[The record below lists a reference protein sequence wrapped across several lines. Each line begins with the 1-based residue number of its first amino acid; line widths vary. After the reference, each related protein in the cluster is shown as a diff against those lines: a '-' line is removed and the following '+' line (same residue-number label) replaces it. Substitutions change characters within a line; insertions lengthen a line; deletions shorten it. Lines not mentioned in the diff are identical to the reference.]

1 MRPGPLYRTDDGA
14 MSEFEYLSVLISIV
28 VGLGISHL
36 LAGMARVIRR
46 RAEVRFYLPS
56 VLWMGALFLAFIQIW
71 WAIFGWRALD
81 AWTFPGFALVLAI
94 PVLVYLLSYLLVPE
108 GEADDGIDLR
118 ARYFENRRWFFG
130 ILALV
135 PLTSLAQ
142 EAVLTGAIARDA
154 NPVFLLGFLALA
166 VVGLLARSD
175 VVHRL
180 LAMVAV
186 GALGAYIVALFFRLV

>member
-1 MRPGPLYRTDDGA
+1 

-71 WAIFGWRALD
+71 WAIFERRVLET
-81 AWTFPGFALVLAI
+81 WTFPGFALVLAI

-108 GEADDGIDLR
+108 GETDDGIDLR

-135 PLTSLAQ
+135 PLTSLVQ
-142 EAVLTGAIARDA
+142 EYVLTGAIATGA
-154 NPVFLLGFLALA
+154 NPLFLLGFLALA
-166 VVGLLARSD
+166 VVGLLTRSD

-180 LAMVAV
+180 VAVVAV
-186 GALGAYIVALFFRLV
+186 GALGAYIAALFFRLV